1 MTDQPMQE
9 TILDALREVAPD
21 IDPQTIQP
29 EVAFRDQAE
38 IDSVDFVNF
47 VLALEDRLGRRIP
60 EYDYPKLSS
69 LNGCLAYLGN
79 IHDTGSD
86 RHDRGM

>member
-1 MTDQPMQE
+1 MTDEALRTM
-9 TILDALREVAPD
+9 ILDALREVAPE
-21 IDPQTIQP
+21 IDPQTLQP
-29 EVAFRDQAE
+29 GTAFRDQAE

-69 LNGCLAYLGN
+69 LNGCLDYLG
-79 IHDTGSD
+79 HARDSKQ
-86 RHDRGM
+86 RPA